1 MRQRELHLPSKRS
14 QLEIRMLRLPSLQH
28 LRLVPG
34 PHWPQPTHLPLQQL
48 WEKVGDVTET
58 PKVLRVE
65 HTIFVFVND
74 SSGQFAVTTSEP
86 KSCFHTKI
94 NFIKFNN
101 DLKNT
106 MEMGEEWEQTLRAMG
121 WTPSFS
127 NPVQRYGES
136 MIRAS
141 ILAKNCNFENW
152 TNLTKN
158 KMNFI
163 FLSFCRFSFPRR

>member
-74 SSGQFAVTTSEP
+74 SSGQLAVTTSEP
-86 KSCFHTKI
+86 KSCFHTYLKI
-94 NFIKFNN
+94 LIKFNN
-101 DLKNT
+101 HLILLYGNGRGMGADLMRN
-106 MEMGEEWEQTLRAMG
+106 R
-121 WTPSFS
+121 
-127 NPVQRYGES
+127 
-136 MIRAS
+136 
-141 ILAKNCNFENW
+141 
-152 TNLTKN
+152 TNL
-158 KMNFI
+158 I
-163 FLSFCRFSFPRR
+163 FLKSGAKVRRKADSCKHFGKKMQ

>member
-74 SSGQFAVTTSEP
+74 SSGQLAVTTSEP
-86 KSCFHTKI
+86 KSCFHTYLKI
-94 NFIKFNN
+94 LIKFNN
-101 DLKNT
+101 HLILLYGNGRGMGADLMRN
-106 MEMGEEWEQTLRAMG
+106 R
-121 WTPSFS
+121 
-127 NPVQRYGES
+127 
-136 MIRAS
+136 
-141 ILAKNCNFENW
+141 
-152 TNLTKN
+152 TNL
-158 KMNFI
+158 I
-163 FLSFCRFSFPRR
+163 FLKSGAKVRRKADSCKHLGKKMQ